1 VVTAF
6 QAFQLED
13 LERELS
19 ESDKPYLE
27 FLRRRGMSG
36 GLYRLP
42 VGAEDRQHPHAADE
56 MYYVLR
62 GRGTLRVRDHDV
74 AVGAGSVVS
83 VDHGEDHRFVDIA
96 EDLHRTTSSAPRLLR
111 ERPARCLATSG
122 EKPQPRH
129 LAADLR
135 GDEAGAPGRVRPHQ
149 HSTTGDP
156 GPRNG

>member
-6 QAFQLED
+6 RAFQLED
-13 LERELS
+13 LERQLS

-27 FLRRRGMSG
+27 FLRRRGMSV

-74 AVGAGSVVS
+74 AVGPGSVVS

-96 EDLHRTTSSAPRLLR
+96 EDLHLMVVFAPP
-111 ERPARCLATSG
+111 ESP
-122 EKPQPRH
+122 
-129 LAADLR
+129 D
-135 GDEAGAPGRVRPHQ
+135 DE
-149 HSTTGDP
+149 
-156 GPRNG
+156 